1 MYDQIY
7 NTSNE
12 VVKSLKADKNY
23 SFLVKNWNAIEVLK
37 GGLRLK
43 KLSPLICCD
52 FFFM

>member
-23 SFLVKNWNAIEVLK
+23 SFLIKARILGYYINENNTLHS
-37 GGLRLK
+37 L
-43 KLSPLICCD
+43 LSSN
-52 FFFM
+52 

>member
-12 VVKSLKADKNY
+12 VVKSLKAD
-23 SFLVKNWNAIEVLK
+23 
-37 GGLRLK
+37 LRLRNS
-43 KLSPLICCD
+43 LPLICCD